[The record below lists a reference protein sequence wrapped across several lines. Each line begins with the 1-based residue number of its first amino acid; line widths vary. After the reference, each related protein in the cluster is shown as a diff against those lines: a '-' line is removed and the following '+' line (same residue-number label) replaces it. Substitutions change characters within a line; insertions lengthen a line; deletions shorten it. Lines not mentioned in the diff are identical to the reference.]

1 MEGGV
6 VMASVLRSYDGER
19 EGKLRPIEEYL
30 PFVKRVAQR
39 LARRLPSHI
48 ALEDLISAGVVGL
61 LEAMSRYD
69 SSRVTDFEKF
79 AEFRVKGAILDDLRR
94 RDLMA
99 RDARLESKNIESAVQ
114 ELTKEL
120 SREPEEEEL
129 ASRLDLSV
137 PDLRKKLEKLT
148 PVRVVSF
155 TDVYPMNTPT
165 EDDSPFEEY
174 AKKQKLEQLAGAIGK
189 LGERHQQ
196 VLQLYYQ
203 EDLTLKDIG
212 YVLSVTESRVCQI
225 LSEATLRLRAILN
238 PEGAKSD
245 KKKRRARGGYNA

>member
-1 MEGGV
+1 
-6 VMASVLRSYDGER
+6 MASVLRSYDGER
-19 EGKLRPIEEYL
+19 EGNLRPIEEYL

-99 RDARLESKNIESAVQ
+99 RDARLESKNIENAVQ
-114 ELTKEL
+114 DLTKEL

-129 ASRLDLSV
+129 AEKLDLSV

-155 TDVYPMNTPT
+155 TDVYPMIPMTMT
-165 EDDSPFEEY
+165 
-174 AKKQKLEQLAGAIGK
+174 A
-189 LGERHQQ
+189 H
-196 VLQLYYQ
+196 
-203 EDLTLKDIG
+203 LTSTKSKS
-212 YVLSVTESRVCQI
+212 LSSCLPSGNWVKGISRFYSFI
-225 LSEATLRLRAILN
+225 I
-238 PEGAKSD
+238 
-245 KKKRRARGGYNA
+245 RRI

>member
-1 MEGGV
+1 
-6 VMASVLRSYDGER
+6 MASVLRSYDGER
-19 EGKLRPIEEYL
+19 AGSVRPIEEYL

-61 LEAMSRYD
+61 LEALNRYD
-69 SSRVTDFEKF
+69 TSRQIDFEKF
-79 AEFRVKGAILDDLRR
+79 AEFRVKGAILDELRR

-99 RDARLESKNIESAVQ
+99 RDARLESKNIENAVQ
-114 ELTKEL
+114 DLTKEL

-129 ASRLDLSV
+129 ADRLELSV

-155 TDVYPMNTPT
+155 TDVYPMNTPA
-165 EDDSPFEEY
+165 DDASPFDEY
-174 AKKQKLEQLAGAIGK
+174 AKKQKIEQLAKAIGK

-225 LSEATLRLRAILN
+225 LSEATLRLRAMLN
-238 PEGAKSD
+238 PEGARQD
-245 KKKRRARGGYNA
+245 KEKKRRKKGGRHA